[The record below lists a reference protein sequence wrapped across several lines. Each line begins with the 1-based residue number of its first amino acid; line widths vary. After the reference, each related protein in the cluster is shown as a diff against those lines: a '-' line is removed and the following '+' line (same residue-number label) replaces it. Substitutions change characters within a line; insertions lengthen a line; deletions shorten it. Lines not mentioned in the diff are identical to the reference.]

1 MGTPLPNLGFE
12 GQVAVSDFDVLV
24 LGTGA
29 AALTAAITAHE
40 GGARVGLFEKADL
53 VGGTSAWSG
62 GQIWIPN
69 HPHMAEGRT
78 DSREEAMTYLMA
90 LSHGMI
96 DRALAEIYVDT
107 GPEMIRFLESRTP
120 VSFYSIP
127 FFPDYHSE
135 FPGAKREGGRT
146 LECPPF
152 SYLELGDWSDR
163 MQKSP
168 YYPDYTMTVGET
180 TLGQPVPMP
189 ASPGTKAERRR
200 IDARGMGAAL
210 IGRLMKA
217 CLDRGIE
224 PRTGARA
231 TGLIMTDGAVAGVHF
246 ADGAEVS
253 ASNVVIATGG
263 FEWDT
268 KLVRAFIRGP
278 MTHPVS
284 VKTNTGDGLRMA
296 MRVGAMLGNMRE
308 AWWMPVIEVPTDL
321 NDMGQQLFTY
331 ERTMPGGLMVNKQ
344 GRRFTNE
351 ASNYNAFGAA
361 FHEQDVSAF
370 QYANLPCWF
379 IFNAEFYGRYPFLVG
394 GLTDSFEPNQRPPQ
408 WVASAETLRLLAER
422 VGIDP
427 TGLEAGVERFNA
439 NSKQG
444 KDPDFH
450 RGEAANDLWWGDPA
464 WRGDPRATLGPL
476 GDGPYYAIE
485 VKSGA
490 LGTKGGPQTDT
501 RSRVLDVDGAVIPGL
516 YAAGNA
522 MASPMG
528 MTYGGAGGTLGPAMV
543 FGFIAGRDIGEGMGA
558 LASRSL
564 ERQNG

>member
-1 MGTPLPNLGFE
+1 MT
-12 GQVAVSDFDVLV
+12 DYDVIV
-24 LGTGA
+24 LGSGA
-29 AALTAAITAHE
+29 AALTAAVTAHE
-40 GGARVGLFEKADL
+40 GGARVGIFEKSDK

-78 DSREEAMTYLMA
+78 DSREQALTYLGA

-96 DRALAEIYVDT
+96 DDAMAEAFVDT
-107 GPEMIRFLESRTP
+107 GAEMIHFLEARTP
-120 VSFYSIP
+120 VEFYSIP
-127 FFPDYHSE
+127 HFPDYHSE

-152 SYLELGDWSDR
+152 PYTELGAWADKVES
-163 MQKSP
+163 SP
-168 YYPDYTMTVGET
+168 YFPDKWMTVGET
-180 TLGQPVPMP
+180 TLGQPVPNP
-189 ASPGTKAERRR
+189 ASPETKAARAAA
-200 IDARGMGAAL
+200 DARGMGSAL
-210 IGRLMKA
+210 IGRLLKA

-224 PRTGARA
+224 PHTGHRA
-231 TGLIMTDGAVAGVHF
+231 TELIMEDGAVAGVRF
-246 ADGAEVS
+246 EDGGEAR
-253 ASNVVIATGG
+253 APNVVIATGG
-263 FEWDT
+263 FEWD
-268 KLVRAFIRGP
+268 KSLVRAFTRGP

-284 VKTNTGDGLRMA
+284 VKTNTGDGLKMA

-321 NDMGQQLFTY
+321 NSMGQQLFTY
-331 ERTMPGGLMVNKQ
+331 ERTMPGSLMVNAA

-379 IFNAEFYGRYPFLVG
+379 VFNASYYADYPFLNG
-394 GLTDSFEPNQRPPQ
+394 GLSDHFELGAPPPQ
-408 WVASAETLRLLAER
+408 WVAKGETLRALAER

-427 TGLEAGVERFNA
+427 DGLEQTVARYNENAAAGV
-439 NSKQG
+439 
-444 KDPDFH
+444 DPDFH
-450 RGEAANDLWWGDPA
+450 RGEANNDLWWGDPR
-464 WRGDPRATLGPL
+464 WRGEKRATLAPL
-476 GDGPYYAIE
+476 GDGPYFAIE

-490 LGTKGGPQTDT
+490 LGTKGGPQTDPHA
-501 RSRVLDVDGAVIPGL
+501 RVLDVDGQVIPGL
-516 YAAGNA
+516 YCAGNA

-543 FGFIAGRDIGEGMGA
+543 FGFIAGRDAAQHRVQQKEIA
-558 LASRSL
+558 A
-564 ERQNG
+564 